1 VVGKK
6 KRLPEEWLES
16 GELSGA
22 DQKER
27 ELLDQKENNCWIKTR
42 ILLLAADFTGKGISI
57 GFGSNRSG
65 AG

>member
-1 VVGKK
+1 MNLSEFKPRFFV
-6 KRLPEEWLES
+6 
-16 GELSGA
+16 SGA